1 MSNITN
7 KSQSILEVYANQLK
21 LDVTQT
27 TDGISVNIPIE
38 ILVAKSRVVNKFEKN
53 GADFKETDIPKHV
66 EITGVDATVAK
77 LLTELKQP
85 ISSLQ
90 PLVILVDPT
99 PENLEVAKRC
109 EPEMILKVSDY
120 YGTAKIVK
128 RGQYSNLD
136 FDLRATKMEIAH
148 QTQSTTKE
156 K

>member
-1 MSNITN
+1 MSNITS

-27 TDGISVNIPIE
+27 TDGISVNIPND
-38 ILVAKSRVVNKFEKN
+38 ILFAKLRIPNRFEKVGDN
-53 GADFKETDIPKHV
+53 FVETNIPKHI

-85 ISSLQ
+85 VSSLQ
-90 PLVILVDPT
+90 PLVVLVDPT

-109 EPEMILKVSDY
+109 EPEMILKISDY
-120 YGTAKIVK
+120 YGTPKIVK

-136 FDLRATKMEIAH
+136 FDLRATKIEIAH
-148 QTQSTTKE
+148 HTQSTNKE

>member
-1 MSNITN
+1 MSNITS
-7 KSQSILEVYANQLK
+7 KSQSILESYINQLK

-27 TDGISVNIPIE
+27 IDGTSISTPNDILFVKLRIPN
-38 ILVAKSRVVNKFEKN
+38 RFEKVGDN
-53 GADFKETDIPKHV
+53 FVETNIPKHI
-66 EITGVDATVAK
+66 EITGVDATVAR

-85 ISSLQ
+85 VSSLQ